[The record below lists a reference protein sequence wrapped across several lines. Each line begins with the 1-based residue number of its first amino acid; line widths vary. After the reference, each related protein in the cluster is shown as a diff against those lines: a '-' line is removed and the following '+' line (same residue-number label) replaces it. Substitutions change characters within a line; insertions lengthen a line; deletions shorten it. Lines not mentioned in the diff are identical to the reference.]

1 MSELCVRYELIQCQS
16 QLLLH
21 KAQVSHRSNDLKTIF
36 SNYNFQVMHR
46 KEFIRN
52 TGLAA
57 ASFAV
62 LPSSSL
68 FAVAADPK
76 VKIAIIGTG
85 LRGQN
90 HLELL
95 LRRADTDLVA
105 ICDVSDV
112 MLSTVK
118 EMITKSGKKMPKIYT
133 GHHYAWKEM
142 LQKEKLDGIIIA
154 TSWEWHKHMIIGS
167 LEAGI
172 KYVGTEVILGITLQ
186 DHWDVVKAAEQ
197 RMGNVMM
204 LENVC
209 YRRDVMAVLNM
220 VRQGLFGELIH
231 LQGGYQHDLREVK
244 FNDGIHPYGHGV
256 EFGEKGFSEAKWR
269 TSHSVHRNGD
279 LYPTHGIGPIA
290 NYININRGNRFL
302 SLCSFSTKAR
312 GLHNHIVKQGG
323 ENHPNAKVGFK
334 LGDVVTTSIG
344 CANGETIL
352 LQHDTNLPRPYSL
365 GFRVQGTEGL
375 WMDVNKGI
383 YIQEKSVKP
392 HQWDDAKTWLDKC
405 DHPLWARWSKET
417 EGAGHGGMDF
427 FVVHS
432 FIESIKRKTPTP
444 MDVYDAAAWSAIT
457 PLSEQSIELGNE
469 TLEFPDFTG
478 GQWMYRKPVFA
489 LNDEY

>member
-1 MSELCVRYELIQCQS
+1 M
-16 QLLLH
+16 
-21 KAQVSHRSNDLKTIF
+21 N
-36 SNYNFQVMHR
+36 R
-46 KEFIRN
+46 KEFVKTTALATAAMMIPGTN
-52 TGLAA
+52 IFATG
-57 ASFAV
+57 
-62 LPSSSL
+62 
-68 FAVAADPK
+68 ADQK
-76 VKIAIIGTG
+76 ARIAMIGVG

-90 HLELL
+90 HLDLL
-95 LRRADTDLVA
+95 LRRDDVDLIA
-105 ICDVSDV
+105 ICDVDDR
-112 MLSTVK
+112 MLATSK
-118 EMITKSGKKMPKIYT
+118 EMITKGGKKMPKVYT
-133 GHHYAWKEM
+133 GRDYAWKDM
-142 LQKEKLDGIIIA
+142 LAKEKVDAVVIS
-154 TSWEWHKHMIIGS
+154 TPWEWHKPMIIGA
-167 LEAGI
+167 LEAGL

-186 DHWDVVKAAEQ
+186 DHWDVVKAAEKY
-197 RMGNVMM
+197 NAHVMM

-244 FNDGIHPYGHGV
+244 FNDGVHPYGHGV

-269 TSHSVHRNGD
+269 TNHSVHRNGD

-302 SLCSFSTKAR
+302 SLCSFSSKSR

-323 ENHPNAKVGFK
+323 ENHPNAKVRFK
-334 LGDVVTTSIG
+334 LGDVVTTSID

-375 WMDVNKGI
+375 WMDVNRGI
-383 YIQEKSVKP
+383 YIQEKSAKP
-392 HQWDDAKTWLDKC
+392 HQWDNAKEWLDKY

-427 FVVHS
+427 FVIHA

-444 MDVYDAAAWSAIT
+444 LDVYDAAAWSAIT
-457 PLSEQSIELGNE
+457 PLSEQSIELGHE
-469 TLEFPDFTG
+469 TVEFPDFTG